1 MFFLKIGRSLILINI
16 PSSGS
21 RFTRCDE
28 VDDNL
33 KQSQANDEKRIYDEI
48 DCRKARDRIDR
59 DKKKTRKK

>member
-1 MFFLKIGRSLILINI
+1 MINI

-59 DKKKTRKK
+59 EKTTRKK